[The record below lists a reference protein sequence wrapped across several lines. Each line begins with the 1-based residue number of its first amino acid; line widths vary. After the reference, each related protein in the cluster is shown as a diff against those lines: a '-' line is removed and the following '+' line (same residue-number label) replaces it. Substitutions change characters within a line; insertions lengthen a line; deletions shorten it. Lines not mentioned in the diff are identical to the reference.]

1 MKKVISIALALLMVA
16 VMLPVMAAAAD
27 TEHEITTEADLR
39 AAVEAMTEGAN
50 VTVRLKEDVTIN
62 GDLKVSTGTL
72 TILGQG
78 HTITFSNP
86 NSTMHIT
93 GTGIV
98 NLGTKGGEGKTEN
111 DLILTSTDKTS
122 AVINMA
128 GSAELN
134 MYRGVAIKDSFT
146 WGQAGG
152 VQLIGENTVF
162 NMYGGV
168 IDNCENGASVAGGV
182 CIDGGAL
189 FNMYDGVIQNCSGWA
204 GGAVSVSGGPAIG
217 EYLSGSTGFHMYGG
231 TIKNCH
237 DKWSFNPRY
246 PNEWYGGGAVCVSS
260 DEPVS
265 FIMDGG
271 TITGC
276 SADGEGYGGAI
287 FIYTTHKDA
296 VIEINKGEITGNSG
310 VYGGGVSVYRGT
322 VKIADGVA
330 LHNNTA
336 TKEGDDLYN
345 KSGSIT
351 LGKLPAGLKLAPCGC
366 DIDGWYHD
374 KTGARWSSTKCGGG
388 EDRME
393 KHTEAAFTDGRAL
406 KAAHGE
412 APAAEPPLIIIVPEA
427 PEQEAPNPTTGSR
440 DLVGAAVAMA
450 AVSLLGAA
458 AVIRKK

>member
-27 TEHEITTEADLR
+27 AEYAITDEAGLR
-39 AAVEAMTEGAN
+39 AAVSAMKDGDN
-50 VTVRLKEDVTIN
+50 VTVRLQNDVTVV
-62 GDLKVSTGTL
+62 GKLEVKTGTL

-78 HTITFSNP
+78 NTITFSNP

-98 NLGTKGGEGKTEN
+98 NLGTKEGEGN
-111 DLILTSTDKTS
+111 DLTLTSDNITDS
-122 AVINMA
+122 VVYMA
-128 GSAELN
+128 GSAVLN
-134 MYRGVAIKDSFT
+134 MYHGVTIKDSRA
-146 WGQAGG
+146 GLLAGG
-152 VQLIGENTVF
+152 VQLEENSVF

-168 IDNCENGASVAGGV
+168 IDNCESLSAVAGGV

-189 FNMYDGVIQNCSGWA
+189 FNMYDGIIRNCSGWQ
-204 GGAVSVSGGPAIG
+204 GGAVGIPPVDPISGYISGP
-217 EYLSGSTGFHMYGG
+217 SGFHMYGG
-231 TIKNCH
+231 TIRNCH
-237 DKWSFNPRY
+237 DK
-246 PNEWYGGGAVCVSS
+246 WYGGGAVCVYTA
-260 DEPVS
+260 EPVS

-276 SADGEGYGGAI
+276 SAVGNGYGGAI
-287 FIYTTHKDA
+287 FIFTTDSNA

-310 VYGGGVSVYRGT
+310 VYGGGVFVYKGT

-336 TKEGDDLYN
+336 TEEGDDLYN
-345 KSGSIT
+345 ESGSVT
-351 LGKLPAGLKLAPCGC
+351 LGKLPAGLKLASSGR

-374 KTGARWSSTKCGGG
+374 KKDARWSC
-388 EDRME
+388 EDADQIE
-393 KHTEAAFTDGRAL
+393 KHTEAAFADGRAL

-412 APAAEPPLIIIVPEA
+412 APAPPIIIVPEA

>member
-27 TEHEITTEADLR
+27 AEYAITNEAGLR
-39 AAVEAMTEGAN
+39 AAVSAMKDGDN
-50 VTVRLKEDVTIN
+50 VTVRLQNDVTIN
-62 GDLKVSTGTL
+62 GNLTVSTGTL

-78 HTITFSNP
+78 HTITFINP
-86 NSTMHIT
+86 NSTMHII

-98 NLGTKGGEGKTEN
+98 NLGTKEGEGN
-111 DLILTSTDKTS
+111 DLTLTSDNITDS
-122 AVINMA
+122 VVHMA
-128 GSAELN
+128 GSAVLN
-134 MYRGVAIKDSFT
+134 MYHGVTIKDSRAG
-146 WGQAGG
+146 GQAGG
-152 VQLIGENTVF
+152 VQLIGDKTVF
-162 NMYGGV
+162 NMYGGM
-168 IDNCENGASVAGGV
+168 IDNCVNWASVAGGV
-182 CIDGGAL
+182 CIDDGAL
-189 FNMYDGVIQNCSGWA
+189 FNMHDGVIQNCSGWT

-231 TIKNCH
+231 TIKDCH
-237 DKWSFNPRY
+237 DNWL
-246 PNEWYGGGAVCVSS
+246 GGGAVCAYTA
-260 DEPVS
+260 DPVS

-287 FIYTTHKDA
+287 FIYTTHPDA

-310 VYGGGVSVYRGT
+310 VYGGGVFVYKGT

-336 TKEGDDLYN
+336 TEEGDDLYN
-345 KSGSIT
+345 ESGSIT
-351 LGKLPAGLKLAPCGC
+351 LGKLPAGLKLASSGR

-374 KTGARWSSTKCGGG
+374 KKDARWSC
-388 EDRME
+388 EDADQIE

-412 APAAEPPLIIIVPEA
+412 APAPPTIIITV
-427 PEQEAPNPTTGSR
+427 
-440 DLVGAAVAMA
+440 
-450 AVSLLGAA
+450 
-458 AVIRKK
+458 

>member
-1 MKKVISIALALLMVA
+1 MKKVIIIALALLMVA

-27 TEHEITTEADLR
+27 AEITTEAELR
-39 AAVEAMTEGAN
+39 AAVEAMKDDDN
-50 VTVRLKEDVTIN
+50 VTVRLQNDVTVV
-62 GDLKVSTGTL
+62 GKLEVKTGTL

-78 HTITFSNP
+78 NKLTMKSGSMVISNGA
-86 NSTMHIT
+86 T
-93 GTGIV
+93 V
-98 NLGTKGGEGKTEN
+98 NLGTKEGAGDPEN
-111 DLILTSTDKTS
+111 ALILTSTDMTT
-122 AVINMA
+122 AVINMG

-162 NMYGGV
+162 NMYGGM
-168 IDNCENGASVAGGV
+168 IDNCVNGASVAGGV

-189 FNMYDGVIQNCSGWA
+189 FNMYDGEIQNCSGWA
-204 GGAVSVSGGPAIG
+204 GGAVSVSGGPVIG

-310 VYGGGVSVYRGT
+310 VYGGGVFVYKGT

-336 TKEGDDLYN
+336 TEEGDDLYN
-345 KSGSIT
+345 ESGSIT
-351 LGKLPAGLKLAPCGC
+351 LGKLPAGLKLASSGR

-374 KTGARWSSTKCGGG
+374 KKDARWSC
-388 EDRME
+388 EDADQMK

-412 APAAEPPLIIIVPEA
+412 APAAEPPLIIFVPEA

-440 DLVGAAVAMA
+440 DLAGVAAAMA

>member
-27 TEHEITTEADLR
+27 TEITKEAELR
-39 AAVEAMTEGAN
+39 AAVEAMKDGDN
-50 VTVRLKEDVTIN
+50 VTVRLKNDVTIN
-62 GDLKVSTGTL
+62 GNLTVSTGTL

-78 HTITFSNP
+78 HTITFSHH
-86 NSTMHIT
+86 SLVLS
-93 GTGIV
+93 GTAML
-98 NLGTKGGEGKTEN
+98 NLGTKEGEGKPEN
-111 DLILTSTDKTS
+111 KLILTSKDNTS
-122 AVINMA
+122 AVINMS
-128 GSAELN
+128 GSAVLN
-134 MYRGVAIKDSFT
+134 MYHGVEIRDSRA
-146 WGQAGG
+146 GLLAGG
-152 VQLIGENTVF
+152 VQLIGDKTVF

-168 IDNCENGASVAGGV
+168 IDNCESLSAVAGGV

-189 FNMYDGVIQNCSGWA
+189 FNMYDGIIQNCSGWT
-204 GGAVSVSGGPAIG
+204 GGAVSVSGGPVIG

-237 DKWSFNPRY
+237 DNWL
-246 PNEWYGGGAVCVSS
+246 GGGAVCAYTA
-260 DEPVS
+260 DPVS

-287 FIYTTHKDA
+287 FIYTTHPDA

-310 VYGGGVSVYRGT
+310 VYGGGVFVYKGT

-336 TKEGDDLYN
+336 TEEGDDLYN
-345 KSGSIT
+345 ESGSVT
-351 LGKLPAGLKLAPCGC
+351 LGKLPAGLKLAACGC

-393 KHTEAAFTDGRAL
+393 KHTETAFTNGRAL

-412 APAAEPPLIIIVPEA
+412 APAPPIIIVPEA

-440 DLVGAAVAMA
+440 DLAGVAVAMA

-458 AVIRKK
+458 AVLRRK

>member
-27 TEHEITTEADLR
+27 AEITTEAELR
-39 AAVEAMTEGAN
+39 AAVEAMKDGDN
-50 VTVRLKEDVTIN
+50 VTVRLKEDVTVV
-62 GDLKVSTGTL
+62 GDLKVKAGTL

-78 HTITFSNP
+78 HKLTIKKDDQGCSMVISNGA
-86 NSTMHIT
+86 T
-93 GTGIV
+93 V
-98 NLGTKGGEGKTEN
+98 NLGTKEGVGKPEN
-111 DLILTSTDKTS
+111 NLILTSIDDTS
-122 AVINMA
+122 AVINMD
-128 GSAELN
+128 GSAVLN
-134 MYRGVAIKDSFT
+134 MYHGVEIRDSRAG
-146 WGQAGG
+146 GQAGG
-152 VQLIGENTVF
+152 VQLIGDKTVF
-162 NMYGGV
+162 NMYGGM
-168 IDNCENGASVAGGV
+168 IDNCVNWASVAGGV

-189 FNMYDGVIQNCSGWA
+189 FNMYDGMIQNCSGWT
-204 GGAVSVSGGPAIG
+204 GGAVSVSGGPVIG

-237 DKWSFNPRY
+237 DKW
-246 PNEWYGGGAVCVSS
+246 YGGGAVCVYTA
-260 DEPVS
+260 EPVS

-287 FIYTTHKDA
+287 FIYTTHRDA
-296 VIEINKGEITGNSG
+296 VIEINKGKITGNSG
-310 VYGGGVSVYRGT
+310 VYGGGVSVYGGT

-336 TKEGDDLYN
+336 QKGGDDLYN
-345 KSGSIT
+345 KSGRIT
-351 LGKLPAGLKLAPCGC
+351 LGKLPAGLKLASSGR

-374 KTGARWSSTKCGGG
+374 KKDARWSC
-388 EDRME
+388 EDADQIE
-393 KHTEAAFTDGRAL
+393 KHMEAEFADGRAL

-412 APAAEPPLIIIVPEA
+412 APAAEPPLIIFVPEA

-440 DLVGAAVAMA
+440 DLVGVAVAMA

>member
-27 TEHEITTEADLR
+27 AEYAITNEAGLR
-39 AAVEAMTEGAN
+39 AAVEAMTADGN
-50 VTVRLKEDVTIN
+50 VTVRLQNDVTFV
-62 GDLKVSTGTL
+62 GKLEVKAGTL

-98 NLGTKGGEGKTEN
+98 NLGTKEGEGN
-111 DLILTSTDKTS
+111 DLTLTSDNITDS
-122 AVINMA
+122 VVHMA
-128 GSAELN
+128 GSAVLN
-134 MYRGVAIKDSFT
+134 MYHGVTIKDSRA
-146 WGQAGG
+146 GLPAGG
-152 VQLIGENTVF
+152 VQLEENSVF

-168 IDNCENGASVAGGV
+168 IDNCESLSMVAGGV

-189 FNMYDGVIQNCSGWA
+189 FNMYDGVIQNCSGWQ
-204 GGAVSVSGGPAIG
+204 GGAVGVPPVDPIGGYISGP
-217 EYLSGSTGFHMYGG
+217 SGFHMYGG
-231 TIKNCH
+231 TIKDCH
-237 DKWSFNPRY
+237 DK
-246 PNEWYGGGAVCVSS
+246 WYGGGAVCVYTV
-260 DEPVS
+260 EPVS

-276 SADGEGYGGAI
+276 SADGKGYGGAI
-287 FIYTTHKDA
+287 FIFTTHPDA

-310 VYGGGVSVYRGT
+310 VYGGGVSVYGGT

-336 TKEGDDLYN
+336 QKGGDDLYN
-345 KSGSIT
+345 KSGSVT
-351 LGKLPAGLKLAPCGC
+351 LGKLPAGLKLASSGR

-374 KTGARWSSTKCGGG
+374 KKDARWSC
-388 EDRME
+388 EDADQIE
-393 KHTEAAFTDGRAL
+393 KHTETAFTDGRAL

-412 APAAEPPLIIIVPEA
+412 APAPPIIIVPEA
-427 PEQEAPNPTTGSR
+427 PEQEAPNPTTGAN
-440 DLVGAAVAMA
+440 DFVGVAAAMA
-450 AVSLLGAA
+450 AVLLLGAA
-458 AVIRKK
+458 AVLRKK

>member
-27 TEHEITTEADLR
+27 AEYDITTEADLR
-39 AAVEAMTEGAN
+39 TAVEAMNDGDN

-78 HTITFSNP
+78 HTITFSHH
-86 NSTMHIT
+86 SLVLS
-93 GTGIV
+93 GTAIL
-98 NLGTKGGEGKTEN
+98 NLGTKAGEGKPEN
-111 DLILTSTDKTS
+111 KLILTSKDNTS
-122 AVINMA
+122 AVINMD
-128 GSAELN
+128 GSAVLN
-134 MYRGVAIKDSFT
+134 MYHGVTIRDSLGR
-146 WGQAGG
+146 GQAGG
-152 VQLIGENTVF
+152 VQVTGNATF
-162 NMYGGV
+162 NMYGGM
-168 IDNCENGASVAGGV
+168 IDNCVSQYAVAGGV
-182 CIDGGAL
+182 YIDCNGK
-189 FNMYDGVIQNCSGWA
+189 FNMYDGIIQHCYGVR
-204 GGAVSVSGGPAIG
+204 GGAVGLADAAPIFGGTPSGPA
-217 EYLSGSTGFHMYGG
+217 GFHMYGG
-231 TIKNCH
+231 TIKDCH
-237 DKWSFNPRY
+237 DKSL
-246 PNEWYGGGAVCVSS
+246 GGGAVYAYTA
-260 DEPVS
+260 EPIS

-271 TITGC
+271 TITEC
-276 SADGEGYGGAI
+276 SADGDGYGGAI
-287 FIYTTHKDA
+287 FIYTTHPDA

-310 VYGGGVSVYRGT
+310 VYGGGVFVYKGT

-345 KSGSIT
+345 ESGRIT
-351 LGKLPAGLKLAPCGC
+351 LGKLPTGLKLKACGC
-366 DIDGWYHD
+366 SIDGWYHD
-374 KTGARWSSTKCGGG
+374 KDGARWSSKKCGGG

-412 APAAEPPLIIIVPEA
+412 APAPPIIIVPEA

-440 DLVGAAVAMA
+440 DLAGVAVAMA

-458 AVIRKK
+458 AVIRRK

>member
-27 TEHEITTEADLR
+27 AEITTEEELR
-39 AAVEAMTEGAN
+39 AAVSAMADGDN
-50 VTVRLKEDVTIN
+50 VTVRLQNDVTISGN
-62 GDLKVSTGTL
+62 LIVSTGTL

-78 HTITFSNP
+78 HKLTIKKDTSSCSMVISNGA
-86 NSTMHIT
+86 T
-93 GTGIV
+93 V
-98 NLGTKGGEGKTEN
+98 NLGTKEGEGKPEN
-111 DLILTSTDKTS
+111 ELILTSKDNTS
-122 AVINMA
+122 TVINMG
-128 GSAELN
+128 GSAVLN

-162 NMYGGV
+162 NMYGGM
-168 IDNCENGASVAGGV
+168 IDNCVNGASVAGGV
-182 CIDGGAL
+182 CIDDGAL
-189 FNMYDGVIQNCSGWA
+189 FNMHDGVIQNCSGWA
-204 GGAVSVSGGPAIG
+204 GGAVSVSGGPVIG

-287 FIYTTHKDA
+287 FIYTTHRDA

-310 VYGGGVSVYRGT
+310 VNGGGVSVYRGT

-330 LHNNTA
+330 LHSNKA
-336 TKEGDDLYN
+336 TVEGDDLYN
-345 KSGSIT
+345 KSGSVT
-351 LGKLPAGLKLAPCGC
+351 LGKLPAGLKLAACEC

-393 KHTEAAFTDGRAL
+393 KHTEAAFADGRAL

-412 APAAEPPLIIIVPEA
+412 APAAEPPIIIVPEA
-427 PEQEAPNPTTGSR
+427 PEQEAPNPTTGTR
-440 DLVGAAVAMA
+440 DIVGVAAAMA
-450 AVSLLGAA
+450 VVSLLGAA

>member
-27 TEHEITTEADLR
+27 VNITTEAELR
-39 AAVEAMTEGAN
+39 TAVEAMNDGDN
-50 VTVRLKEDVTIN
+50 VTVRLQNDVTVV
-62 GDLKVSTGTL
+62 GDLKVKAGTL

-78 HTITFSNP
+78 QKLTMKSGSMVISNGA
-86 NSTMHIT
+86 T
-93 GTGIV
+93 V
-98 NLGTKGGEGKTEN
+98 NLGTKEGEGKPEN
-111 DLILTSTDKTS
+111 KLILTSKDNTS

-128 GSAELN
+128 GSAVLN
-134 MYRGVAIKDSFT
+134 MYHGVEIKDSFT

-152 VQLIGENTVF
+152 VQLIGDETVF

-189 FNMYDGVIQNCSGWA
+189 FNMHDGVIQNCSGWT

-237 DKWSFNPRY
+237 DNWL
-246 PNEWYGGGAVCVSS
+246 GGGAVCAYTA
-260 DEPVS
+260 DPVS

-287 FIYTTHKDA
+287 FIYTTHEDA
-296 VIEINKGEITGNSG
+296 VIEINKGKITGNSG
-310 VYGGGVSVYRGT
+310 IYGGGIAVGGGT

-330 LHNNTA
+330 LYNNTA

-345 KSGSIT
+345 ESGSIT
-351 LGKLPAGLKLAPCGC
+351 LGKLPTGLKLKACGC
-366 DIDGWYHD
+366 SIDGWYHD
-374 KTGARWSSTKCGGG
+374 EDGARWSSKKCGGEG
-388 EDRME
+388 DRME
-393 KHTEAAFTDGRAL
+393 KYTETTITEGCAL
-406 KAAHGE
+406 KVAHGE
-412 APAAEPPLIIIVPEA
+412 APAPPIIIVPEA

-440 DLVGAAVAMA
+440 DLAGVAVAMA

>member
-27 TEHEITTEADLR
+27 AEYDITTETELRSKVSAMAD
-39 AAVEAMTEGAN
+39 GDN
-50 VTVRLKEDVTIN
+50 VTVRLQNDVTIN

-78 HTITFSNP
+78 HTITFSHH
-86 NSTMHIT
+86 SLVLS
-93 GTGIV
+93 GTAIL
-98 NLGTKGGEGKTEN
+98 NLGTKEGEGKPEN
-111 DLILTSTDKTS
+111 KLILTSIDDTN
-122 AVINMA
+122 AVINMD
-128 GSAELN
+128 GSAVLN
-134 MYRGVAIKDSFT
+134 MYHGVEIRDSRAG
-146 WGQAGG
+146 GQAGG
-152 VQLIGENTVF
+152 VQLIGDKTVF

-168 IDNCENGASVAGGV
+168 IDNCVNWASVAGGV

-189 FNMYDGVIQNCSGWA
+189 FNMYDGVIQNCSGWT

-217 EYLSGSTGFHMYGG
+217 EYLSGSSGFHMYGG
-231 TIKNCH
+231 TIKDCH
-237 DKWSFNPRY
+237 DKR
-246 PNEWYGGGAVCVSS
+246 YGGGAVCAYTA
-260 DEPVS
+260 EPVS

-287 FIYTTHKDA
+287 FIYTTHPDA

-310 VYGGGVSVYRGT
+310 VYGGGVFVYEGT

-336 TKEGDDLYN
+336 TEEGDDLYN
-345 KSGSIT
+345 ERGSVT
-351 LGKLPAGLKLAPCGC
+351 LGKLPAGLKLAACEC

-393 KHTEAAFTDGRAL
+393 KHTETAFTDGRAL
-406 KAAHGE
+406 KAAHGKKQ
-412 APAAEPPLIIIVPEA
+412 AKPPVFEPEDPVE
-427 PEQEAPNPTTGSR
+427 EAPNPTTGTR
-440 DLVGAAVAMA
+440 DIVGVAAAMA
-450 AVSLLGAA
+450 VVSLLGAA

>member
-27 TEHEITTEADLR
+27 AEITTEEELRSKVSAMAD
-39 AAVEAMTEGAN
+39 GDN
-50 VTVRLKEDVTIN
+50 VTVRLKNDVTIN
-62 GDLKVSTGTL
+62 GNLVVSTGTL

-78 HTITFSNP
+78 HKLTIKKDDQGCSMVISNGA
-86 NSTMHIT
+86 T
-93 GTGIV
+93 V
-98 NLGTKGGEGKTEN
+98 NLGTKEGEGKPEN
-111 DLILTSTDKTS
+111 KLILTSIDDTN
-122 AVINMA
+122 AVINMD
-128 GSAELN
+128 GSAVLN
-134 MYRGVAIKDSFT
+134 MYHGVEIRDSRAG
-146 WGQAGG
+146 GQAGG
-152 VQLIGENTVF
+152 VQLIGDKTVF

-168 IDNCENGASVAGGV
+168 IDNCVNWASVAGGV

-189 FNMYDGVIQNCSGWA
+189 FNMYDGIIRNCSGWT

-231 TIKNCH
+231 TIRDCH
-237 DKWSFNPRY
+237 DNWL
-246 PNEWYGGGAVCVSS
+246 GGGAVCAYTE
-260 DEPVS
+260 DPVS

-287 FIYTTHKDA
+287 FIYTTHPDA

-310 VYGGGVSVYRGT
+310 VYGGGVFVYKGT

-336 TKEGDDLYN
+336 TEEGDDLYN
-345 KSGSIT
+345 ESGSVT
-351 LGKLPAGLKLAPCGC
+351 LGKLPAGLKLAACKC

-374 KTGARWSSTKCGGG
+374 KTGARWSSTKCGG
-388 EDRME
+388 EADQME

-412 APAAEPPLIIIVPEA
+412 APAPPIIIVPET

-440 DLVGAAVAMA
+440 DLAGVAAAMA

-458 AVIRKK
+458 AVLRRK

>member
-27 TEHEITTEADLR
+27 TEITTEAELR
-39 AAVEAMTEGAN
+39 DVVNAMADGDN
-50 VTVRLKEDVTIN
+50 VTVRLQNDVTVVGN
-62 GDLKVSTGTL
+62 LAVKAGTL

-78 HTITFSNP
+78 QKLTMKSGSMVISNGA
-86 NSTMHIT
+86 T
-93 GTGIV
+93 V
-98 NLGTKGGEGKTEN
+98 NLGTKEGVGKPEN
-111 DLILTSTDKTS
+111 ALILTSIDDTN
-122 AVINMA
+122 AVINMG
-128 GSAELN
+128 GSAVLN
-134 MYRGVAIKDSFT
+134 MYHGVEIRDSRAG
-146 WGQAGG
+146 GQAGG
-152 VQLIGENTVF
+152 VQLIGDKTVF
-162 NMYGGV
+162 NMYGGM
-168 IDNCENGASVAGGV
+168 IDNCVNWASVAGGV

-204 GGAVSVSGGPAIG
+204 GGAVSVSGGSAIG
-217 EYLSGSTGFHMYGG
+217 VYLSGSTGFHMYGG
-231 TIKNCH
+231 TIKDCYDNWYF
-237 DKWSFNPRY
+237 DPEY
-246 PNEWYGGGAVCVSS
+246 PYEEWYCGGAVCVSS

-276 SADGEGYGGAI
+276 RADGGGYGGAI
-287 FIYTTHKDA
+287 FVNAKNAGA
-296 VIEINKGEITGNSG
+296 VIKINKGEITGNKG
-310 VYGGGVSVYRGT
+310 TYGGGIY
-322 VKIADGVA
+322 VKKGNVEIADGVA

-345 KSGSIT
+345 ESGRIT
-351 LGKLPAGLKLAPCGC
+351 LGKLPKKLKLAPCGC

-393 KHTEAAFTDGRAL
+393 KHTDTAFTDGRAL

-412 APAAEPPLIIIVPEA
+412 APVPAPPIIIVPEA

-440 DLVGAAVAMA
+440 DLVGVAVAMA

-458 AVIRKK
+458 VVIRKK

>member
-27 TEHEITTEADLR
+27 AEYDITTEAELR
-39 AAVEAMTEGAN
+39 SKVSAMTTGDN
-50 VTVRLKEDVTIN
+50 VTVRLKNDVTIN

-78 HTITFSNP
+78 HKLTIKKDTSSCSMVISNGA
-86 NSTMHIT
+86 T
-93 GTGIV
+93 V
-98 NLGTKGGEGKTEN
+98 NLGTKEGEGKPEN
-111 DLILTSTDKTS
+111 KLILTSIDDTS
-122 AVINMA
+122 AVINMG
-128 GSAELN
+128 GSAVLN
-134 MYRGVAIKDSFT
+134 MYHGVEIRDSRAG
-146 WGQAGG
+146 GQAGG
-152 VQLIGENTVF
+152 VQLVGDKTVF

-168 IDNCENGASVAGGV
+168 IDNCVNWASVAGGV
-182 CIDGGAL
+182 FIDGGGL
-189 FNMYDGVIQNCSGWA
+189 FNMYDGVIQNCSGWR
-204 GGAVSVSGGPAIG
+204 GGAVGVSGAAPIFGGYI
-217 EYLSGSTGFHMYGG
+217 SGSSGFHMYGG
-231 TIKNCH
+231 TIKDCH
-237 DKWSFNPRY
+237 DNRL
-246 PNEWYGGGAVCVSS
+246 GGGAVCAYTV
-260 DEPVS
+260 EPIS

-287 FIYTTHKDA
+287 FIYTTHPDA
-296 VIEINKGEITGNSG
+296 VIEINKGEIAGNSG
-310 VYGGGVSVYRGT
+310 VYGGGMFVYKGT

-345 KSGSIT
+345 ESGSVT
-351 LGKLPAGLKLAPCGC
+351 LGKLPAGLKLASSGR

-374 KTGARWSSTKCGGG
+374 KTGARWSC
-388 EDRME
+388 EDADQMK

-412 APAAEPPLIIIVPEA
+412 APAPPIIIVPEA

-440 DLVGAAVAMA
+440 DLAGVAVAMA

>member
-27 TEHEITTEADLR
+27 TNITDEAGLR
-39 AAVEAMTEGAN
+39 KAVGDMKEGDN
-50 VTVRLKEDVTIN
+50 VTVRLQNDVTVVGI
-62 GDLKVSTGTL
+62 LEVKAGTL

-78 HTITFSNP
+78 QKLTMKSGSMVISNGA
-86 NSTMHIT
+86 T
-93 GTGIV
+93 V
-98 NLGTKGGEGKTEN
+98 NLGTKEGAGKPEN
-111 DLILTSTDKTS
+111 ALILTSKDDTS
-122 AVINMA
+122 AVINMG
-128 GSAELN
+128 GSAVLN
-134 MYRGVAIKDSFT
+134 MYHGVEIRDSRA
-146 WGQAGG
+146 GPQAGG
-152 VQLIGENTVF
+152 VQLVGDKTVF
-162 NMYGGV
+162 NMYGGM
-168 IDNCENGASVAGGV
+168 IDNCENWASVAGGV
-182 CIDGGAL
+182 YIDGGGL
-189 FNMYDGVIQNCSGWA
+189 FNMYDGVIRNCSGSK
-204 GGAVSVSGGPAIG
+204 GGAVCVSGAAPIYDGYI
-217 EYLSGSTGFHMYGG
+217 SGSSGFHMYGG
-231 TIKNCH
+231 TIKDCH
-237 DKWSFNPRY
+237 DKGL
-246 PNEWYGGGAVCVSS
+246 GGGAVCAYTV
-260 DEPVS
+260 EPVS

-287 FIYTTHKDA
+287 FIYTTHPDA

-310 VYGGGVSVYRGT
+310 VYGGGVFVYKGT

-336 TKEGDDLYN
+336 TEEGDDLYN
-345 KSGSIT
+345 ESGSVT
-351 LGKLPAGLKLAPCGC
+351 LGKLPAGLKLAACGC

-393 KHTEAAFTDGRAL
+393 KHTETAFTNGRAL

-412 APAAEPPLIIIVPEA
+412 APAAEPPLIIFVPEA

-440 DLVGAAVAMA
+440 DLVGVAAAMA

>member
-27 TEHEITTEADLR
+27 TEITTEAELR
-39 AAVEAMTEGAN
+39 NKVSTMTDGDN
-50 VTVRLKEDVTIN
+50 VTVRLQNDVTIN

-78 HTITFSNP
+78 HTITFSHH
-86 NSTMHIT
+86 SLVLS
-93 GTGIV
+93 GTAIL
-98 NLGTKGGEGKTEN
+98 NLGTKEGEGKPEN
-111 DLILTSTDKTS
+111 KLILTSKDNTS
-122 AVINMA
+122 AVINMS
-128 GSAELN
+128 GSAVLN
-134 MYRGVAIKDSFT
+134 MYHGVEIRDSRAG
-146 WGQAGG
+146 GQAGG
-152 VQLIGENTVF
+152 VQLVGDKTVF

-168 IDNCENGASVAGGV
+168 IDNCVNWASVAGGV
-182 CIDGGAL
+182 FIDGGGL
-189 FNMYDGVIQNCSGWA
+189 FNMYDGVIQNCSGWR
-204 GGAVSVSGGPAIG
+204 GGAVGVSGAAPIFGGYI
-217 EYLSGSTGFHMYGG
+217 SGSSGFHMYGG
-231 TIKNCH
+231 TIKDCH
-237 DKWSFNPRY
+237 DNRL
-246 PNEWYGGGAVCVSS
+246 GGGAVCSYTV
-260 DEPVS
+260 EPIS

-287 FIYTTHKDA
+287 FIYTTHPDA
-296 VIEINKGEITGNSG
+296 VIEINKGEIAGNSG
-310 VYGGGVSVYRGT
+310 VYGGGVFVYKGT

-345 KSGSIT
+345 ESGSVT
-351 LGKLPAGLKLAPCGC
+351 LGKLPAGLKLAACEC

-374 KTGARWSSTKCGGG
+374 KKDARWSSTKCGGG

-393 KHTEAAFTDGRAL
+393 KHTVAAFTDGRAL

-412 APAAEPPLIIIVPEA
+412 VQAAKPPLIIFVPEA

-440 DLVGAAVAMA
+440 DLVGVAVAMA

-458 AVIRKK
+458 AVLRRK

>member
-27 TEHEITTEADLR
+27 AEITTEAELR
-39 AAVEAMTEGAN
+39 SKVSAMADGDN
-50 VTVRLKEDVTIN
+50 VTVRLQNDVTVV
-62 GDLKVSTGTL
+62 GKLEVKTGTL

-78 HTITFSNP
+78 NKLTMKSGSMVISNGA
-86 NSTMHIT
+86 T
-93 GTGIV
+93 V
-98 NLGTKGGEGKTEN
+98 NLGTKEGAGDPEN
-111 DLILTSTDKTS
+111 ALILTSTDMTT
-122 AVINMA
+122 AVINMG

-162 NMYGGV
+162 NMYGGM
-168 IDNCENGASVAGGV
+168 IDNCVNGASVAGGV

-189 FNMYDGVIQNCSGWA
+189 FNMYDGEIQNCSGWA
-204 GGAVSVSGGPAIG
+204 GGAVSVSGGPVIG

-310 VYGGGVSVYRGT
+310 VYGGGVFVYKGT

-336 TKEGDDLYN
+336 TEEGDDLYN
-345 KSGSIT
+345 ESGRIT
-351 LGKLPAGLKLAPCGC
+351 LGKLPAGLKLASSGR

-374 KTGARWSSTKCGGG
+374 KKDARWSC
-388 EDRME
+388 EDADQMK

-412 APAAEPPLIIIVPEA
+412 APAAEPPLIIFVPEA

-440 DLVGAAVAMA
+440 DLAGVAAAMA

>member
-27 TEHEITTEADLR
+27 AEITTEAELR
-39 AAVEAMTEGAN
+39 DVVSAMADGDN
-50 VTVRLKEDVTIN
+50 VTVRLKEDVAIN
-62 GDLKVSTGTL
+62 GNLTVNTGTL

-78 HTITFSNP
+78 HTITFSGGSMAIAGP
-86 NSTMHIT
+86 
-93 GTGIV
+93 GIV
-98 NLGTKGGEGKTEN
+98 NLGTKGGEGTPEN
-111 DLILTSTDKTS
+111 ELILTSKDSTR
-122 AVINMA
+122 AVINMG
-128 GSAELN
+128 GSAVLN
-134 MYRGVAIKDSFT
+134 MYHGVEIRDST
-146 WGQAGG
+146 AGSHAGG
-152 VQLIGENTVF
+152 VHLVGDKTVF

-168 IDNCENGASVAGGV
+168 IDNCVNWASVAGGV

-189 FNMYDGVIQNCSGWA
+189 FNMYDGVIQNCSGWQ
-204 GGAVSVSGGPAIG
+204 GGAVGVPPVDPISGYISGP
-217 EYLSGSTGFHMYGG
+217 SGFHMYGG
-231 TIKNCH
+231 TIKDCH
-237 DKWSFNPRY
+237 DNWL
-246 PNEWYGGGAVCVSS
+246 GGGAVCVYTA
-260 DEPVS
+260 EPVS

-276 SADGEGYGGAI
+276 SAVGNGYGGAI
-287 FIYTTHKDA
+287 FIFTTDSNA

-310 VYGGGVSVYRGT
+310 VYGGGVFVYEGT

-330 LHNNTA
+330 LHSNKA
-336 TKEGDDLYN
+336 TVEGDDLYN
-345 KSGSIT
+345 ESGRIT
-351 LGKLPAGLKLAPCGC
+351 LGKLPTGLKLSPCGC

-393 KHTEAAFTDGRAL
+393 KHTDAAFTGGRAL

-412 APAAEPPLIIIVPEA
+412 APAPPIIIVPEA

-440 DLVGAAVAMA
+440 DLAGVAVAMA

>member
-78 HTITFSNP
+78 HKLTIKRGSYSCSMVISNGA
-86 NSTMHIT
+86 T
-93 GTGIV
+93 V
-98 NLGTKGGEGKTEN
+98 NLGTKEGVGKPEN
-111 DLILTSTDKTS
+111 ALILTSIDDTS
-122 AVINMA
+122 AVINMG
-128 GSAELN
+128 GSAVLN
-134 MYRGVAIKDSFT
+134 MYHGVEIRDSRAG
-146 WGQAGG
+146 GQAGG
-152 VQLIGENTVF
+152 VQLIGDKTVF
-162 NMYGGV
+162 NMYGGM
-168 IDNCENGASVAGGV
+168 IENCVNWASVAGGV
-182 CIDGGAL
+182 HVTGGSK
-189 FNMYDGVIQNCSGWA
+189 FYMHDGVIRNCA
-204 GGAVSVSGGPAIG
+204 GVLSGAVSIISTTGPA
-217 EYLSGSTGFHMYGG
+217 
-231 TIKNCH
+231 
-237 DKWSFNPRY
+237 
-246 PNEWYGGGAVCVSS
+246 
-260 DEPVS
+260 S
-265 FIMDGG
+265 FIMNNG

-276 SADGEGYGGAI
+276 SGDNEDYGGAVVVSV
-287 FIYTTHKDA
+287 THPDA

-310 VYGGGVSVYRGT
+310 AKGGGIYVDEGT

-330 LHNNTA
+330 LHSNKA
-336 TKEGDDLYN
+336 TVEGDDLYN
-345 KSGSIT
+345 ESGSVT
-351 LGKLPAGLKLAPCGC
+351 LGKLPAGLKLKACGC
-366 DIDGWYHD
+366 GIDGWYHD
-374 KTGARWSSTKCGGG
+374 KDGARWSSKKCGGE